1 MSSFLAT
8 DPAVSKMRTA
18 ASRPRRWWRLA
29 ACLLMMAMLASIAPP
44 VAAAQPAPLKI
55 IIDTDPGVDDALA
68 ITWLLS
74 QRERPV
80 QLLGIVSVFGNT
92 TLEST
97 TNNVLTVLE
106 FNGRTDIPVV
116 KGAAAPIAQPPTL
129 TGWFIHGPDGL
140 WGLGSQHPHDLG
152 GLSTDYAG
160 FYCATAGANPGA
172 TILTLGP
179 LTNLAGAAS
188 LCPDAL
194 RTMRVI
200 TLGGAKAGG
209 NKTAVA
215 EFNFWQDPDAVQ
227 RVLDAG
233 IRPQI
238 VPLDTFSRVAVDGNL
253 LDKLV
258 RKGNAAVQ
266 QLSFAINQYAG
277 VQAQNGGPVLFPDV
291 AATVFAAELA
301 VGSSQPTLVKIS
313 AGQPQNR
320 GQSIVALSVPERLA
334 LLADDAELSSLA
346 VQAFTVP
353 GFDVNAAFGAILAR
367 QPDNAIWINALDAKA
382 ILNAVER
389 GLK

>member
-1 MSSFLAT
+1 MFSFLT
-8 DPAVSKMRTA
+8 PDPIVSKVKMA
-18 ASRPRRWWRLA
+18 ATWPHLWRRLA
-29 ACLLMMAMLASIAPP
+29 VCLVTMAMLAAIAAP
-44 VAAAQPAPLKI
+44 VASARSAPLKI

-68 ITWLLS
+68 LTWLLS
-74 QRERPV
+74 QRERTV
-80 QLLGIVSVFGNT
+80 QILGVVSVFGNT
-92 TLEST
+92 TVEST

-106 FNGRTDIPVV
+106 INGRTDIPVI
-116 KGAAAPIAQPPTL
+116 KGAAAPLAQPPTL

-152 GLSTDYAG
+152 ALPTDYAG
-160 FYCATAGANPGA
+160 FYCATAGANPGS

-209 NKTAVA
+209 NKSAVA
-215 EFNFWQDPDAVQ
+215 EFNFWQDPEAVQ
-227 RVLDAG
+227 YVLDAG
-233 IRPQI
+233 IRLQI
-238 VPLDTFSRVAVDGNL
+238 VPLDTFSRIAADGNL

-266 QLSFAINQYAG
+266 QLAFAINQYAS
-277 VQAQNGGPVLFPDV
+277 VQVQNGGPVLFPDV

-301 VGSSQPTLVKIS
+301 AGSSQSALVKMS

-334 LLADDAELSSLA
+334 LIADDAELNALA

-353 GFDVNAAFGAILAR
+353 GFDINAALGAFLLR
-367 QPDNAIWINALDAKA
+367 QPDNAFWINALDAKA
-382 ILNAVER
+382 LLSAIER

>member
-1 MSSFLAT
+1 MFNFLAT
-8 DPAVSKMRTA
+8 DSTVSAVRMA
-18 ASRPRRWWRLA
+18 ASRPRLWWRLA
-29 ACLLMMAMLASIAPP
+29 LCLLMMAMLASITAP
-44 VAAAQPAPLKI
+44 VAAAQSAPLKI

-68 ITWLLS
+68 VTWLLS

-80 QLLGIVSVFGNT
+80 QFLGIVSVFGNT
-92 TLEST
+92 TVEST

-106 FNGRTDIPVV
+106 LNSRTDIPVV
-116 KGAAAPIAQPPTL
+116 KGAAAPFAQPPTL

-140 WGLGSQHPHDLG
+140 WGIGSQHPHDLS
-152 GLSTDYAG
+152 GLPTDYAG
-160 FYCATAGANPGA
+160 FYCTTASANPGA

-194 RTMRVI
+194 RAMRVI

-209 NKTAVA
+209 NKNAVA

-233 IRPQI
+233 IRLQI

-253 LDKLV
+253 LDKLL
-258 RKGNAAVQ
+258 RKGNSAVQ
-266 QLSFAINQYAG
+266 PLTFAINQYAS

-291 AATVFAAELA
+291 AATVFAADLA
-301 VGSSQPTLVKIS
+301 AGNSQPALVKMS
-313 AGQPQNR
+313 AGQPENR

-334 LLADDAELSSLA
+334 LIADDAELSSLA
-346 VQAFTVP
+346 VQTFTVP

-367 QPDNAIWINALDAKA
+367 RPDNATWINALDAKA
-382 ILNAVER
+382 LLGAVER